1 MEFDT
6 RYNALLWSTY
16 MPSMIRNIGQ
26 SADQVA
32 RAITLVIQNQNID
45 RSSMHRIMGD
55 FILFIEG
62 DIIATCQQL
71 FNLAEFSLYEQGN
84 YLRNV
89 SFYEQIQNVISASG
103 REDAIP
109 EVTHLLTYIGTKFI
123 DVVGCIDVIM
133 RGVRADRFS
142 PAIAAQILEKMQVFL
157 VQSVLG
163 PIRRV
168 HDLTSVNDFV
178 EAISYP
184 KDEVIPMLGYPDE
197 VLENIWLGEQ

>member
-1 MEFDT
+1 MV
-6 RYNALLWSTY
+6 
-16 MPSMIRNIGQ
+16 RNIGQ

-45 RSSMHRIMGD
+45 RRSMHQIMGD

-62 DIIATCQQL
+62 DIISTCQQL
-71 FNLAEFSLYEQGN
+71 FNLAEYSLYEQGN

-109 EVTHLLTYIGTKFI
+109 EVTHLLNYIIAKFI
-123 DVVGCIDVIM
+123 DVMGCIDVVM
-133 RGVRADRFS
+133 RGVRTDRFT
-142 PAIAAQILEKMQVFL
+142 PVIAAQILEKMQVFL

-168 HDLTSVNDFV
+168 HDITSATDKVSPILWPED
-178 EAISYP
+178 EKIPIS
-184 KDEVIPMLGYPDE
+184 VYPDE
-197 VLENIWLGEQ
+197 ILEKIWLGY